1 MVLDACVSNS
11 GREFQKLVSSQE
23 FINELRPLV
32 SRNDQVGEKIRGLIK
47 KWSKEF
53 EDEAELSL
61 IVRYILQN
69 MKLVTKFNFLV
80 SIIIYD
86 RQGRIFRQKS
96 QNLRNV

>member
-1 MVLDACVSNS
+1 MGLQALIVLDACVSNC
-11 GREFQKLVSSQE
+11 GREFQKLVSSQD

-61 IVRYILQN
+61 IVRFVIF
-69 MKLVTKFNFLV
+69 KK
-80 SIIIYD
+80 
-86 RQGRIFRQKS
+86 RIE
-96 QNLRNV
+96 

>member
-1 MVLDACVSNS
+1 MTSIIKRLNHRVPRVGLQALVVLDACVSNS
-11 GREFQKLVSSQE
+11 GREFQKLVSSQD

-61 IVRYILQN
+61 IVR
-69 MKLVTKFNFLV
+69 F
-80 SIIIYD
+80 
-86 RQGRIFRQKS
+86 G
-96 QNLRNV
+96 QNLKF